1 MKKIVFSFVLML
13 IVASVYSQKKVLDH
27 TVYDSWQTI
36 GERIVSKNGIWM
48 VYTVCPQEGDT
59 ALVVQKTDNSFK
71 LEVKR
76 GFNAT
81 FSDDDK
87 YVVFK
92 IKHSYKDI
100 RAAKIKN
107 TKLEDFPKDSLGI
120 LQLGT
125 DDIKKV
131 AKVKS
136 YKMPLKASG
145 WLAYWNEK
153 STDTKVA
160 SDGSNLVLKNL
171 VNDEEKTF
179 NLVSEY
185 YFDKGGNKLLLEI
198 SRNTKDSLSQSF
210 VLLHDLYSNITDTI
224 SRNGNDFKNFVFDE
238 DGEQLA
244 FVAERDAA
252 TKALQRF
259 YKLWYYKEG
268 MDSAMVLCERNT
280 IGMKLGMSISE
291 NAILNFS
298 KSGKRLFFGT
308 ASIQAPKDTMLVE
321 MDLVKLDV
329 WHYKDDYL
337 QPQQLNQLNNELKRS
352 YLAVFDFEKST
363 IHQLGSSEIPQVI
376 QTNEGDGDLF
386 IGISDVGNR
395 VEGQWT
401 GNTKKNIYAIEVH
414 TGANKLVKKNLTG
427 QVFPSSTGNNI
438 LWYDRI
444 VRNYFLWQSDSI
456 RNISKG
462 IKTPIWDESF
472 DMPDYPT
479 PHGVMGWHNGDSAVY
494 VYDQYDIWKI
504 NLFGPLKTT
513 NKTNGLGRKGKII
526 YRNHS
531 LDNEKKYFTNNDVL
545 LLRAFN
551 KNDKTTNL
559 ATLALS
565 VADSNLQ
572 TINLNKENKFSVGQI
587 IAPNKKLLNGL
598 LITKENYTQSPNLYF
613 INFRSSNKESFAFQE
628 TKLTSTNPQQQEYN
642 WGTSE
647 LFKWKAYTGK
657 EVEGVV
663 YKPEDFDPKKKYPMI
678 CYFYETLSD
687 GLHQYSAPAP
697 TPSRLNISFFVSRGY
712 IVFAPDIHYGTGH
725 PARDAYNHIV
735 SGTRALVKK
744 GFIDSTRLGLQ
755 GQSWGGIQVA
765 QVITMTNLYKA
776 AWAGAPVA
784 NMTSAYGGIR
794 WESGMNRQFQYEKS
808 QTRIGATLWEKPN
821 LYIENSP
828 LFHVPKIKT
837 PLVIMANDAD
847 GAVPWYQG
855 IELFTAMRRLDKKVW
870 MLNYNGEAHN
880 LVERKNR
887 KDISIREQQFFDWLL
902 KNEKP
907 AQWLINGVPAVKKG
921 KDWGLELID

>member
-479 PHGVMGWHNGDSAVY
+479 PHGVMGWHNGDSAV
-494 VYDQYDIWKI
+494 
-504 NLFGPLKTT
+504 
-513 NKTNGLGRKGKII
+513 
-526 YRNHS
+526 
-531 LDNEKKYFTNNDVL
+531 
-545 LLRAFN
+545 
-551 KNDKTTNL
+551 
-559 ATLALS
+559 
-565 VADSNLQ
+565 
-572 TINLNKENKFSVGQI
+572 
-587 IAPNKKLLNGL
+587 
-598 LITKENYTQSPNLYF
+598 
-613 INFRSSNKESFAFQE
+613 
-628 TKLTSTNPQQQEYN
+628 
-642 WGTSE
+642 
-647 LFKWKAYTGK
+647 
-657 EVEGVV
+657 
-663 YKPEDFDPKKKYPMI
+663 
-678 CYFYETLSD
+678 
-687 GLHQYSAPAP
+687 
-697 TPSRLNISFFVSRGY
+697 
-712 IVFAPDIHYGTGH
+712 
-725 PARDAYNHIV
+725 
-735 SGTRALVKK
+735 
-744 GFIDSTRLGLQ
+744 
-755 GQSWGGIQVA
+755 
-765 QVITMTNLYKA
+765 
-776 AWAGAPVA
+776 
-784 NMTSAYGGIR
+784 
-794 WESGMNRQFQYEKS
+794 
-808 QTRIGATLWEKPN
+808 
-821 LYIENSP
+821 
-828 LFHVPKIKT
+828 
-837 PLVIMANDAD
+837 
-847 GAVPWYQG
+847 
-855 IELFTAMRRLDKKVW
+855 
-870 MLNYNGEAHN
+870 
-880 LVERKNR
+880 
-887 KDISIREQQFFDWLL
+887 
-902 KNEKP
+902 
-907 AQWLINGVPAVKKG
+907 
-921 KDWGLELID
+921 